1 MIKKSILA
9 VAGLFFLLLTPVIA
23 HNQAAIEFF
32 SPEGVV
38 KGVRQ
43 ATARF
48 SEQMVSFGDPRLAD
62 PFAIRCAEKGQGRW
76 IDGKNWSFD
85 FARDLPAGIICEFSL
100 KPGIKTL
107 SGKAITGKNV
117 FSFSTGGPA
126 VRGTNPW
133 EG

>member
-9 VAGLFFLLLTPVIA
+9 VAGLLFLLLIPAMA
-23 HNQAAIEFF
+23 HGQATIEFF

-43 ATARF
+43 VTARF
-48 SEQMVSFGDPRLAD
+48 SEKMVSFGDPRLVD
-62 PFAIRCAEKGQGRW
+62 PFEIRCPEKGQGRW

-85 FARDLPAGIICEFSL
+85 FTRDLPAGIVCEFSL

-107 SGKAITGKNV
+107 SG
-117 FSFSTGGPA
+117 
-126 VRGTNPW
+126 
-133 EG
+133 